1 MTDENNKKI
10 TKATTRGLHE
20 PGKRGAT
27 EAWIAKSL
35 LSGYR
40 QRDLVKLYKQEF
52 DNTISPAHVSSC
64 IRSLI
69 KDWKESSLV
78 DTDIHTGRELERLDE
93 MEYLAWKN
101 YRSCGGTI
109 QQTDVKDSF
118 NRVESG
124 EQEGE
129 MVKQESVIVTRTKD
143 DPRIA
148 MQWFDRILRIQTDR
162 RKVLRLEASVTVNN
176 IMALK
181 GYSVFNPGKDW
192 PEQENLPM
200 PNVIDLE
207 FEKKRQADN

>member
-1 MTDENNKKI
+1 MTDKSDKKVERI
-10 TKATTRGLHE
+10 SKAGMSE
-20 PGKRGAT
+20 PGRRSGR
-27 EAWIAKSL
+27 EAWVARSL

-52 DNTISPAHVSSC
+52 GDTISASHVSLC
-64 IRSLI
+64 VRTLVA
-69 KDWKESSLV
+69 KWKESSLV
-78 DTDIHTGRELERLDE
+78 DTDTHVGRELERLDE
-93 MEYLAWKN
+93 MEYLAWEN

-109 QQTDVKDSF
+109 QHTDVRDSF
-118 NRVESG
+118 SRVESG
-124 EQEGE
+124 KQEGK
-129 MVKQESVIVTRTKD
+129 MVKQQSIIVTKTKD
-143 DPRIA
+143 DPRLA

-207 FEKKRQADN
+207 FEKKRQADS